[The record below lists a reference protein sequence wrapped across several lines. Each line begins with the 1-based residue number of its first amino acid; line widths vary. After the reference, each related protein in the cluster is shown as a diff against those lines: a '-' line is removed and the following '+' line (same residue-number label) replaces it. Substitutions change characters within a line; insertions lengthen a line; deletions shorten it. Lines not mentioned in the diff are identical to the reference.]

1 LGVIGGIV
9 AEDVELQLKTN
20 EELWRT
26 WLARGITPGMAFVVD
41 FHFYV
46 PKEKVAKAMAS
57 SLEEAGFS
65 VKISTTRTLFILRA
79 WEIEASV
86 KHQWTLEYL
95 NERTK
100 EFCRSA
106 DECGFSFEGIGAEMP

>member
-1 LGVIGGIV
+1 M
-9 AEDVELQLKTN
+9 AEDVELQLEMN

-26 WLARGITPGMAFVVD
+26 WLASGIEPGMSFVVD
-41 FHFYV
+41 FHFYF
-46 PKEKVAKAMAS
+46 PEERVAKTMAS

-65 VKISTTRTLFILRA
+65 VKLSATRTLFILRG
-79 WEIEASV
+79 WEIEASA